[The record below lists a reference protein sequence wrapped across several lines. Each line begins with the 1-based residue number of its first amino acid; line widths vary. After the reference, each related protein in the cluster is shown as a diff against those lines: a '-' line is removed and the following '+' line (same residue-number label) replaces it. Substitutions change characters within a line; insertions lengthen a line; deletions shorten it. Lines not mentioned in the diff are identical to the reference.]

1 MTFTDINEAAYCL
14 LAGGWTPEDREG
26 LMEEY
31 SLTEETDDIVKEMG
45 EIQDQLN
52 KVLRFRP

>member
-14 LAGGWTPEDREG
+14 LAGGWTPEDREE

-31 SLTEETDDIVKEMG
+31 SLTEEETDDIVKEMG
-45 EIQDQLN
+45 EIQGQLN
-52 KVLRFRP
+52 INQPV